1 MQMFENGEGPNPPQ
15 PSGIRTLRSHVVG
28 RDSPAKPFLLLSRG
42 GWSVFVEG
50 KPVSSGLGE
59 SKSVS

>member
-1 MQMFENGEGPNPPQ
+1 MPAFENGEGPNPPQ
-15 PSGIRTLRSHVVG
+15 PSGIRTLRSHVG
-28 RDSPAKPFLLLSRG
+28 RDSPAKPLLLLSRG
-42 GWSVFVEG
+42 GCSVFEEV